1 MGNINVAPHIDING
15 IGCKVTNVSDHD
27 IYLEAVNNA
36 RLLVHTLEAAIL
48 SLYDDSSTFLLMVQ
62 FMYLSQSHQEE
73 DAACNYFDAIVI
85 CMKVNL
91 DVVQQSFRALLA
103 VGHDQA
109 ALSLWQG
116 HPCVWR
122 QLLIVVNYNMVY
134 KKQSNK
140 ILYIQTGVHER
151 RWKAQ
156 RHRVACSSDKAV
168 C

>member
-1 MGNINVAPHIDING
+1 
-15 IGCKVTNVSDHD
+15 VSDHD
-27 IYLEAVNNA
+27 IYLEAVNNV

-62 FMYLSQSHQEE
+62 FMYLSQSHQKE
-73 DAACNYFDAIVI
+73 DAACNYFDAITI

-116 HPCVWR
+116 HPFVWR
-122 QLLIVVNYNMVY
+122 QLLIIVNYTVEDVLVTAVGTIL
-134 KKQSNK
+134 KLIKTSSIVFNK
-140 ILYIQTGVHER
+140 NSPY
-151 RWKAQ
+151 
-156 RHRVACSSDKAV
+156 
-168 C
+168 